1 MPIDAE
7 QWRAQTGLFCAS
19 RVLLRPPRYKQPQ
32 PKVLADTLSVNMGFS
47 LAVLLVTL
55 RTGVSYVSRT
65 LHLLWMIACHSSRLL
80 SSIIRGSC
88 KRLQGV
94 SVLLA
99 LCLVVVPMLLIM
111 SGDVEE
117 NPGPPK
123 IQGVFRSCEFTSNPI
138 VCPEPPPLTC
148 ISSKFTNQTTFAP
161 RRRSGYTSSNPG
173 S

>member
-19 RVLLRPPRYKQPQ
+19 RVFLRPPRCKQPKL
-32 PKVLADTLSVNMGFS
+32 KVQANALSLNTKFS

-55 RTGVSYVSRT
+55 RTGVFYTFRT
-65 LHLLWMIACHSSRLL
+65 LHLFWLIACHTSRLL
-80 SSIIRGSC
+80 SSIVKLSC
-88 KRLQGV
+88 KRLRGV

-99 LCLVVVPMLLIM
+99 LCLVVMGMLLIM

-123 IQGVFRSCEFTSNPI
+123 IEG
-138 VCPEPPPLTC
+138 
-148 ISSKFTNQTTFAP
+148 TFW
-161 RRRSGYTSSNPG
+161 R
-173 S
+173 

>member
-32 PKVLADTLSVNMGFS
+32 PKVLADTLSVNLEFS

-65 LHLLWMIACHSSRLL
+65 LHLLWMIACHSSQLL
-80 SSIIRGSC
+80 SSIVGGSC
-88 KRLQGV
+88 KRLRGV

-123 IQGVFRSCEFTSNPI
+123 IRGMFVFSFRSCEFTYNYGIPQSVLN
-138 VCPEPPPLTC
+138 L
-148 ISSKFTNQTTFAP
+148 QH
-161 RRRSGYTSSNPG
+161 
-173 S
+173 

>member
-32 PKVLADTLSVNMGFS
+32 PKVQADTLSVNMKFS

-55 RTGVSYVSRT
+55 RTGVFYVSRT
-65 LHLLWMIACHSSRLL
+65 LQLLWLIACDTSRLL
-80 SSIIRGSC
+80 SSIVRLRGQ
-88 KRLQGV
+88 RLRGV

-99 LCLVVVPMLLIM
+99 LCLVVVGMLLIM

-123 IQGVFRSCEFTSNPI
+123 IEGNYI
-138 VCPEPPPLTC
+138 
-148 ISSKFTNQTTFAP
+148 
-161 RRRSGYTSSNPG
+161 
-173 S
+173 

>member
-19 RVLLRPPRYKQPQ
+19 RVLLRPPRNKQPQ
-32 PKVLADTLSVNMGFS
+32 PKVQAETMSLNIKFS
-47 LAVLLVTL
+47 LAVLLVAM
-55 RTGVSYVSRT
+55 RTGIFYASQT
-65 LHLLWMIACHSSRLL
+65 LQLLFLIACHASRLL
-80 SSIIRGSC
+80 SSVVRFSCRRLRG
-88 KRLQGV
+88 L

-123 IQGVFRSCEFTSNPI
+123 IRS
-138 VCPEPPPLTC
+138 
-148 ISSKFTNQTTFAP
+148 
-161 RRRSGYTSSNPG
+161 R
-173 S
+173 

>member
-19 RVLLRPPRYKQPQ
+19 RVLLRPPRYKQPK
-32 PKVLADTLSVNMGFS
+32 PKVQADTLSVNMKFS

-55 RTGVSYVSRT
+55 KTGVFYVSRT
-65 LHLLWMIACHSSRLL
+65 LQLLWLIACDTSRLL
-80 SSIIRGSC
+80 SSIV
-88 KRLQGV
+88 RLRSQRLRGV

-99 LCLVVVPMLLIM
+99 LCLVVVGMLLIM

-123 IQGVFRSCEFTSNPI
+123 IQGICLFFSFRSCEFT
-138 VCPEPPPLTC
+138 
-148 ISSKFTNQTTFAP
+148 
-161 RRRSGYTSSNPG
+161 
-173 S
+173 

>member
-19 RVLLRPPRYKQPQ
+19 RVLLRPPRYKQPK
-32 PKVLADTLSVNMGFS
+32 PKVQADTLSLNMKFS

-55 RTGVSYVSRT
+55 RTGFFYVFRT
-65 LHLLWMIACHSSRLL
+65 LHLLWLIACHTSRLL
-80 SSIIRGSC
+80 SSIVRLRGQ
-88 KRLQGV
+88 RLRGV

-99 LCLVVVPMLLIM
+99 LCLVVVGMLLIM

-123 IQGVFRSCEFTSNPI
+123 IEGNYI
-138 VCPEPPPLTC
+138 
-148 ISSKFTNQTTFAP
+148 
-161 RRRSGYTSSNPG
+161 
-173 S
+173 

>member
-19 RVLLRPPRYKQPQ
+19 RVLLLPPRYKQPK
-32 PKVLADTLSVNMGFS
+32 PKVQADTLSVNMKFS

-55 RTGVSYVSRT
+55 RTGVFYVSQT
-65 LHLLWMIACHSSRLL
+65 LHLLWLNICYTSRLL
-80 SSIIRGSC
+80 SSIVRLRGQ
-88 KRLQGV
+88 RLRGV

-99 LCLVVVPMLLIM
+99 LSLVVVAMLLIM

-123 IQGVFRSCEFTSNPI
+123 IDGTGF
-138 VCPEPPPLTC
+138 L
-148 ISSKFTNQTTFAP
+148 
-161 RRRSGYTSSNPG
+161 
-173 S
+173 